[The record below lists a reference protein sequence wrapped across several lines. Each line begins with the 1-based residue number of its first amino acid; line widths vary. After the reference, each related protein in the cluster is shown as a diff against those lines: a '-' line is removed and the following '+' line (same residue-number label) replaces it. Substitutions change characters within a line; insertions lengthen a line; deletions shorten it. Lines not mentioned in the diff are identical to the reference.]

1 MRTLSNSPLKGE
13 DSDSQVSPLRGD
25 LEGSLPCCYLAPIS
39 HYSAYYRA
47 DEVRLEVCDYFVK
60 QTLRNRCYID
70 SPNGALALT
79 IPVVKP
85 KGKTLMRDIRI
96 SDHGNWRHQH
106 WVALESSYRQSPFFE
121 YYADDFAPF
130 YEKKWEFLAD
140 FNEELMMLVTS
151 LLDIQKPVKRTQTYS
166 PLPALPSVANAP
178 QSLCSQQAIAPLG
191 EGLNAAANP
200 SAGSVALPKRGNRL
214 LGAERLGS
222 VSDGG
227 QGGEG
232 AYYQVFASRHGFLP
246 DLSIVDLLFN
256 EGPEGVLW
264 L

>member
-1 MRTLSNSPLKGE
+1 MAAPLLLPRGGESNQ
-13 DSDSQVSPLRGD
+13 QVPPRGD
-25 LEGSLPCCYLAPIS
+25 LEGAVLPCCYLAPVS

-47 DEVRLEVCDYFVK
+47 DEVRLEVCDHFVK

-79 IPVVKP
+79 IPVVKAE
-85 KGKTLMRDIRI
+85 GKTAMKDIRI

-121 YYADDFAPF
+121 FYADDFAPF

-140 FNEELMMLVTS
+140 FNEELMALVAS
-151 LLDIQKPVKRTQTYS
+151 LLDISKPVSRTTAYRQPPSNS
-166 PLPALPSVANAP
+166 PLKGEDSKQKAS
-178 QSLCSQQAIAPLG
+178 PLKG
-191 EGLNAAANP
+191 GLV
-200 SAGSVALPKRGNRL
+200 GSG
-214 LGAERLGS
+214 GS
-222 VSDGG
+222 
-227 QGGEG
+227 
-232 AYYQVFASRHGFLP
+232 YYQVFASRHGFLP

>member
-1 MRTLSNSPLKGE
+1 MAAPLLLPRGGESNQ
-13 DSDSQVSPLRGD
+13 QVPPRGD
-25 LEGSLPCCYLAPIS
+25 LEGAVLPCCYLAPVS

-47 DEVRLEVCDYFVK
+47 DEVRLEVCDHFVK

-79 IPVVKP
+79 IPVVKAE
-85 KGKTLMRDIRI
+85 GKTAMKDIRI

-121 YYADDFAPF
+121 FYADDFAPF

-140 FNEELMMLVTS
+140 FNEELMALVAS
-151 LLDIQKPVKRTQTYS
+151 LLDISKPVSRTTTYS
-166 PLPALPSVANAP
+166 PAPSLPLSPPKGGAPGCIPS
-178 QSLCSQQAIAPLG
+178 PLG
-191 EGLNAAANP
+191 EDG
-200 SAGSVALPKRGNRL
+200 RGP
-214 LGAERLGS
+214 
-222 VSDGG
+222 
-227 QGGEG
+227 
-232 AYYQVFASRHGFLP
+232 YYQVFASRHGFLP

>member
-1 MRTLSNSPLKGE
+1 M
-13 DSDSQVSPLRGD
+13 V
-25 LEGSLPCCYLAPIS
+25 LPCCYLAPVS

-47 DEVRLEVCDYFVK
+47 EEVRLEVCDHFVK

-70 SPNGALALT
+70 SPTGPLALT
-79 IPVVKP
+79 IPVQKAE
-85 KGKTLMRDIRI
+85 GKTLMRDIRI

-140 FNEELMMLVTS
+140 FNEELMMLVAS
-151 LLDIQKPVKRTQTYS
+151 LLDIQKTVTRTAPS
-166 PLPALPSVANAP
+166 PPCPPSLTLPNRSAPNRRLPLWGSALKLRGSGNEALP
-178 QSLCSQQAIAPLG
+178 QG
-191 EGLNAAANP
+191 
-200 SAGSVALPKRGNRL
+200 GS
-214 LGAERLGS
+214 
-222 VSDGG
+222 
-227 QGGEG
+227 GEG
-232 AYYQVFASRHGFLP
+232 ANYQVFASRHGFLP

>member
-1 MRTLSNSPLKGE
+1 MFNGQCSM
-13 DSDSQVSPLRGD
+13 V
-25 LEGSLPCCYLAPIS
+25 LPCCYLAPVS

-47 DEVRLEVCDYFVK
+47 EEMRLEVCDHFVK

-79 IPVVKP
+79 IPVVKTE
-85 KGKTLMRDIRI
+85 GKTQMKDIRI

-106 WVALESSYRQSPFFE
+106 WTALESSYRQSPFFE

-140 FNEELMMLVTS
+140 FNEELMALTAS
-151 LLDIQKPVKRTQTYS
+151 LLDIQKPIKRTTAYNS
-166 PLPALPSVANAP
+166 PLPAP
-178 QSLCSQQAIAPLG
+178 PLG
-191 EGLNAAANP
+191 ECYG
-200 SAGSVALPKRGNRL
+200 GSRKDGSSIEALPKRG
-214 LGAERLGS
+214 S
-222 VSDGG
+222 
-227 QGGEG
+227 GEG
-232 AYYQVFASRHGFLP
+232 AVYYQVFASRHGFLP

>member
-1 MRTLSNSPLKGE
+1 VLSA
-13 DSDSQVSPLRGD
+13 V
-25 LEGSLPCCYLAPIS
+25 LPCCYLAPVS

-79 IPVVKP
+79 VPVVKAE
-85 KGKTLMRDIRI
+85 GKTAMKDIRI

-140 FNEELMMLVTS
+140 YNEELMALVAS
-151 LLDIQKPVKRTQTYS
+151 LLDIQKTVTRTAPS
-166 PLPALPSVANAP
+166 PLPLLGSALKLRGGGNEALP
-178 QSLCSQQAIAPLG
+178 QR
-191 EGLNAAANP
+191 
-200 SAGSVALPKRGNRL
+200 GS
-214 LGAERLGS
+214 
-222 VSDGG
+222 
-227 QGGEG
+227 GEG
-232 AYYQVFASRHGFLP
+232 AYYQVFAHRHGFLP

-256 EGPEGVLW
+256 QGPEGVLW

>member
-1 MRTLSNSPLKGE
+1 MT
-13 DSDSQVSPLRGD
+13 V
-25 LEGSLPCCYLAPIS
+25 LPCCYLAPVS

-47 DEVRLEVCDYFVK
+47 EELQLEVCDHFTK

-70 SPNGALALT
+70 SPSGALTLT
-79 IPVVKP
+79 IPVVKTE
-85 KGKTLMRDIRI
+85 GKTMMRDVRI

-140 FNEELMMLVTS
+140 FNEELMVLCAS
-151 LLDIQKPVKRTQTYS
+151 LLDIQKPISRTMAYE
-166 PLPALPSVANAP
+166 ANEAYRANGAYESHWAP
-178 QSLCSQQAIAPLG
+178 RP
-191 EGLNAAANP
+191 
-200 SAGSVALPKRGNRL
+200 
-214 LGAERLGS
+214 
-222 VSDGG
+222 
-227 QGGEG
+227 
-232 AYYQVFASRHGFLP
+232 YYQVFASRHGFLP

-256 EGPEGVLW
+256 LGPEGVLW

>member
-1 MRTLSNSPLKGE
+1 MTI
-13 DSDSQVSPLRGD
+13 
-25 LEGSLPCCYLAPIS
+25 LPCCYLAPVS

-47 DEVRLEVCDYFVK
+47 EELQLEVCDHFTK

-70 SPNGALALT
+70 SPSGALTLT
-79 IPVVKP
+79 IPVVKTE
-85 KGKTLMRDIRI
+85 GKTMMRDVRI

-140 FNEELMMLVTS
+140 FNEELMALTAS
-151 LLDIQKPVKRTQTYS
+151 LLDIQKPISRTMAYEGQEVYEPNKPYDPNKPYEAHGS
-166 PLPALPSVANAP
+166 HWAP
-178 QSLCSQQAIAPLG
+178 RP
-191 EGLNAAANP
+191 
-200 SAGSVALPKRGNRL
+200 
-214 LGAERLGS
+214 
-222 VSDGG
+222 
-227 QGGEG
+227 
-232 AYYQVFASRHGFLP
+232 YYQVFASRHGFLP

-256 EGPEGVLW
+256 LGPEGVLW